1 MKKTKK
7 TLKELRKEIR
17 YTQKEVS
24 EGSGIP
30 FSSYV
35 AYELGNRK
43 PSLYAAS
50 KIAAF
55 YKCAVDDIDFD
66 PNE

>member
-1 MKKTKK
+1 MSKEKK

-17 YTQKEVS
+17 YTLKEVS

-43 PSLYAAS
+43 PSLKAAE
-50 KIAAF
+50 KLAKF
-55 YKCAVDDIDFD
+55 YKRRVDEIEF
-66 PNE
+66 NVN